1 MRKPIDALRNSRH
14 TNLIIA
20 IIVFGLAIFLPYFF
34 DPLASFMNNAVLAL
48 AYVVMA
54 LGLNIVVGFA
64 GLLDLGYVAFY
75 AFGSYTVGW
84 LASDFF
90 SQVNGEKGIHVFV
103 SGFPETLPGI
113 HLNFLLLILAAV
125 LVCAVVGIL
134 IGLPTLRL
142 RGDYIAIV
150 TLAFGEIIRVF
161 AFFGDDISFGSGYK
175 LTNGRQAISPVDQ
188 IDLPG
193 LATFNSA
200 FSLRPYYWFALGM
213 VAFVLFVNF
222 RLRDSRLGRAWV
234 AIREDEVAAASMGVP
249 LVKTKL
255 MAYATGGAL
264 GGMAGAFL
272 GAYFNSVNANQF
284 QFGFSIFILAMIILG
299 GLGSIW
305 GVRDRRDHPV
315 LHQHLLHPGRVQQ
328 RAVQDRP
335 RLRSHP
341 AVVRDLRLPHRPDH
355 DLAATGPAAG
365 AKAKARARRGHRGR
379 RDGDVRGQ
387 GVSDGAGTTVPEP
400 AATEQETD
408 QILSA
413 EDVSKVFGGLV
424 AVSEVNFSIP
434 RKGIVSIIGPNGAGK
449 TTFFN
454 MLTGLY
460 KPTTG
465 KIVFDGKDVTGG
477 RPDKIL
483 AMGMSRTFQNIR
495 MFATMSALENVMVGQ
510 HARMKAGLLGSIF
523 RPPWVGKE
531 ERTVTD
537 KAHELLEYVGL
548 RPAIHD
554 ELAINLAYGD
564 QRRVEIARALASEP
578 KLLLLDEP
586 TAGMNPQESANLV
599 DFMRKLREERGHHD
613 PAHRARHEGRHERLR
628 AHHRAR
634 SRQQDLRGPAGGR
647 PQGPEGRRGLSR
659 HGRCGHRGRRGELT
673 MPLLE
678 VDDIHT
684 YYGNIEALKG
694 ISLTVE
700 EGEIVTLIGSNGAGK
715 STTLRSISGVT
726 PPRQGTIRFN
736 GEEISGVPPQNIVQ
750 RGISQSPEGR
760 HVFPRMTVRE
770 NLDMGAYLRRDDYS
784 EDMERV
790 FELFPRLKERERQK
804 GGTMSGGEQQMLAI
818 GRALMAAAEAAAA
831 RRALDGHRADP
842 GGPHLR
848 DDPGDQRAGDDD
860 PARRAERDPRP
871 ERLVARL
878 RPRHGRGRAVRL
890 VGRATEER
898 RRPEGL
904 PRRMT
909 GQMRNP

>member
-1 MRKPIDALRNSRH
+1 MRS
-14 TNLIIA
+14 
-20 IIVFGLAIFLPYFF
+20 
-34 DPLASFMNNAVLAL
+34 S
-48 AYVVMA
+48 
-54 LGLNIVVGFA
+54 
-64 GLLDLGYVAFY
+64 GY
-75 AFGSYTVGW
+75 
-84 LASDFF
+84 
-90 SQVNGEKGIHVFV
+90 
-103 SGFPETLPGI
+103 
-113 HLNFLLLILAAV
+113 
-125 LVCAVVGIL
+125 L

-305 GVRDRRDHPV
+305 GVV
-315 LHQHLLHPGRVQQ
+315 IGAITLSLHQHLLHPGRLQQ
-328 RAVQDRP
+328 RAVEDRP
-335 RLRSHP
+335 RLRPHP

-355 DLAATGPAAG
+355 DLAAAGPAAG

-387 GVSDGAGTTVPEP
+387 GVSDGAGTTAPEP
-400 AATEQETD
+400 DTALRETD
-408 QILSA
+408 QILAA
-413 EDVSKVFGGLV
+413 EDVAKVFGGLV
-424 AVSEVNFSIP
+424 AVSEVDFSIP
-434 RKGIVSIIGPNGAGK
+434 RKAIVSIIGPNGAGK

-465 KIVFDGKDVTGG
+465 RIVFDGKDVTGG

-483 AMGMSRTFQNIR
+483 ALGMSRTFQNIR

-531 ERTVTD
+531 ERTVTE

-564 QRRVEIARALASEP
+564 QRRVEIARALASDP

-599 DFMRKLREERGHHD
+599 EFMRKLREERGITILLIEHD
-613 PAHRARHEGRHERLR
+613 MKVVMNVSEHITVLDHGNKISEGLPADVRKDPKVVEAYLGTG
-628 AHHRAR
+628 ASA
-634 SRQQDLRGPAGGR
+634 Q
-647 PQGPEGRRGLSR
+647 
-659 HGRCGHRGRRGELT
+659 RGRERGGWRGV
-673 MPLLE
+673 MALLE

-684 YYGNIEALKG
+684 FYGNIEALKG

-715 STTLRSISGVT
+715 STTLRSISGMT

-818 GRALMAAAEAAAA
+818 GRALMARPKLLLLDEPSMGIAPILVDRIYETIKAINEQGTTILLVEQSATH
-831 RRALDGHRADP
+831 ALNASSRGYVLATGEVALSDSSDALQENEEVQKAYL
-842 GGPHLR
+842 GG
-848 DDPGDQRAGDDD
+848 
-860 PARRAERDPRP
+860 
-871 ERLVARL
+871 
-878 RPRHGRGRAVRL
+878 
-890 VGRATEER
+890 
-898 RRPEGL
+898 
-904 PRRMT
+904 
-909 GQMRNP
+909 